1 MIFAFNFFK
10 ISLIPWQE
18 AEDLGACVELVGEE
32 VEMEEEDD
40 EDGTG
45 AAVSH
50 EALSVR
56 LGTAGTAGMAA
67 LAAIHSSTSGSSAK
81 CPPND
86 REMSPSSEVCFQI

>member
-1 MIFAFNFFK
+1 
-10 ISLIPWQE
+10 
-18 AEDLGACVELVGEE
+18 
-32 VEMEEEDD
+32 MEEEDD

-45 AAVSH
+45 VAVSH

-86 REMSPSSEVCFQI
+86 REMSPSSEVGFQNDVPFPHNSTFLNNFRA